1 MTNSMNLRTVISMK
15 MIDCNVLFYCMRVCV
30 FTTPV
35 PELVRFHGSINLFYH
50 RLAYMLYNVLDEDG
64 YLNEDN

>member
-1 MTNSMNLRTVISMK
+1 MRTIISMK
-15 MIDCNVLFYCMRVCV
+15 LINCDALFYCMRVCV

-50 RLAYMLYNVLDEDG
+50 RLGDVLCSILDKDGYFDED
-64 YLNEDN
+64 D

>member
-1 MTNSMNLRTVISMK
+1 MK
-15 MIDCNVLFYCMRVCV
+15 LINCDALFYCMRVCV

-50 RLAYMLYNVLDEDG
+50 RLGDELYNILDENSYFD
-64 YLNEDN
+64 EDA